1 MEHFGVKRNE
11 LELTGKSLSGSKSSV
26 SPFAPHATSHRVF
39 GTRMA
44 NSTWGRSHAAPA
56 NLEPLAVQVRGTT
69 MFRGSYEAKITEGR
83 LKLPSDFEKPVIAS
97 NVRQFYVTS
106 VDGKSAEIWP
116 LPDWE
121 KREAKLAEHSTMD
134 DAVAKYLNLTSYYGQ
149 QVEMDKQAR
158 ISLPKILRGTARL
171 EGEVMVMGKL
181 SYLEVIN
188 SQALQETI
196 TAGTM
201 SKDERNKVAAIL
213 GPAS

>member
-1 MEHFGVKRNE
+1 
-11 LELTGKSLSGSKSSV
+11 
-26 SPFAPHATSHRVF
+26 
-39 GTRMA
+39 
-44 NSTWGRSHAAPA
+44 
-56 NLEPLAVQVRGTT
+56 

-116 LPDWE
+116 LPEWE
-121 KREAKLAEHSTMD
+121 KRESKLAQHSTMD
-134 DAVAKYLNLTSYYGQ
+134 DAVAKYLNMTSYYGQ

-158 ISLPKILRGTARL
+158 ISLPKILRGSARL

-196 TAGTM
+196 TAGGM